1 MEIYPVSKNG
11 AGMPEPRIIEAMS
24 PVDALGRSLR
34 SLRVSVTDRCN
45 LRCQY
50 CMPEDEYT
58 WLAREHLLH
67 FEEISRLVDV
77 FVAIGV
83 DRIRL
88 TGGEPLLRR
97 DLPELVAQL
106 ARKPA
111 LGDISL
117 TTNGILL
124 GESAAALK
132 DAGLRRLNISLD
144 TLLPQ
149 RFVELTRQ
157 DAHARVICG
166 IETAARLFDGL
177 KLDAVVMRGVND
189 DELVPLLDYGARIG
203 AEVRFV
209 EYMDV
214 GGATRWTSDLVV
226 SRREILERL
235 TARFGA
241 VHPVDEPA
249 STAPADRFV
258 LPDLRVF
265 GIISSTT
272 EPFCQACDR
281 ARLTADG
288 MFYTCL
294 YGIDGLDL
302 RGRLRAGASPQE
314 LIETLNTRWVRR
326 ADRGAEERLAMRDR
340 SIYLPVETLKADPHL
355 EMHKRGG

>member
-1 MEIYPVSKNG
+1 
-11 AGMPEPRIIEAMS
+11 MPEE
-24 PVDALGRSLR
+24 
-34 SLRVSVTDRCN
+34 
-45 LRCQY
+45 
-50 CMPEDEYT
+50 EYT
-58 WLAREHLLH
+58 WLARENLLH

-83 DRIRL
+83 DKIRL

-97 DLPELVAQL
+97 DLPELIAQL

-111 LGDISL
+111 LADISL

-149 RFVELTRQ
+149 RFIELTRQ
-157 DAHARVICG
+157 DSHARVISG
-166 IETAARLFDGL
+166 IETAAGLFDDL
-177 KLDAVVMRGVND
+177 KLDSVVMRGMND

-203 AEVRFV
+203 AEVRFI

-214 GGATRWTSDLVV
+214 GGATRWTANLVV

-235 TARFGA
+235 TAHFGA
-241 VHPVDEPA
+241 VRPVEEPA
-249 STAPADRFV
+249 SAAPADRFV
-258 LPDLRVF
+258 LPDGRIF
-265 GIISSTT
+265 GIIASTT

-281 ARLTADG
+281 ARITADG

-294 YGIDGLDL
+294 YGTEGLDL

-326 ADRGAEERLAMRDR
+326 VDRGAEERLAMRDR

>member
-1 MEIYPVSKNG
+1 
-11 AGMPEPRIIEAMS
+11 
-24 PVDALGRSLR
+24 
-34 SLRVSVTDRCN
+34 
-45 LRCQY
+45 
-50 CMPEDEYT
+50 
-58 WLAREHLLH
+58 
-67 FEEISRLVDV
+67 V
-77 FVAIGV
+77 FVAIGI
-83 DRIRL
+83 DKIRL

-97 DLPELVAQL
+97 DLPDLVAQL
-106 ARKPA
+106 ACKPA
-111 LGDISL
+111 LTDISL
-117 TTNGILL
+117 TTNAILL

-144 TLLPQ
+144 TLLPG

-157 DAHARVICG
+157 DAHARVIDG

-177 KLDAVVMRGVND
+177 KLDSVVMRGVND

-214 GGATRWTSDLVV
+214 GGATRWASTLVV
-226 SRREILERL
+226 SRCEILERL
-235 TARFGA
+235 TAHFGA
-241 VHPVDEPA
+241 VRPVEEPA

-258 LPDLRVF
+258 LPDGRVF

-272 EPFCQACDR
+272 EPFCQRCDR
-281 ARLTADG
+281 ARITADG
-288 MFYTCL
+288 VFYTCL

-302 RGRLRAGASPQE
+302 RGALREGASPQE